1 MRHLLDFLIKYKH
14 WFLFIVMEI
23 ISFMLL
29 FRFNGYQGSVF
40 FSSANRLSGAVYEVA
55 HKVTG
60 YFNLKR
66 INTDL
71 VQQNVELE
79 IQMEQLREAYK
90 RLIVDTTVITQI
102 ERDALIDYEFIKANV
117 INNNIVYTNNYLTI
131 DRGEADGVYREMGV
145 VGGNGVVGIVYK
157 TSAHYAVIIPI
168 LNAKSS
174 ISCKIK
180 RSDYFG
186 FLKWTGGSP
195 VYAFIKDM
203 PRHSIFELGD
213 TIVTSG
219 HSAIFPPGIP
229 VGTVD
234 DIGDSHDGLSYLLRV
249 KLFIDF
255 SCLSEV
261 RVLSKKNGLEQKELE
276 ESVKEADH

>member
-79 IQMEQLREAYK
+79 IQM
-90 RLIVDTTVITQI
+90 
-102 ERDALIDYEFIKANV
+102 
-117 INNNIVYTNNYLTI
+117 
-131 DRGEADGVYREMGV
+131 
-145 VGGNGVVGIVYK
+145 
-157 TSAHYAVIIPI
+157 
-168 LNAKSS
+168 
-174 ISCKIK
+174 
-180 RSDYFG
+180 
-186 FLKWTGGSP
+186 
-195 VYAFIKDM
+195 
-203 PRHSIFELGD
+203 
-213 TIVTSG
+213 
-219 HSAIFPPGIP
+219 
-229 VGTVD
+229 
-234 DIGDSHDGLSYLLRV
+234 
-249 KLFIDF
+249 
-255 SCLSEV
+255 
-261 RVLSKKNGLEQKELE
+261 
-276 ESVKEADH
+276 